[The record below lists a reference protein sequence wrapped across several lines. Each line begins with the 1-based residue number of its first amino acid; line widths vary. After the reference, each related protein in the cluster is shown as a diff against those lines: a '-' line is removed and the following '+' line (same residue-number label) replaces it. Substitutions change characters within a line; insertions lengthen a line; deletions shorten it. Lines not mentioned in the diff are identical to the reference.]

1 MIAAMAQWE
10 REEISKRVAAS
21 VPIRA
26 KLGNPWVER
35 HPSDTDGKT
44 GPAPDPQKPAV
55 RKLMYELFLERL
67 LKGKRVHDAVA
78 KIAERD
84 RVFAVFIDH

>member
-1 MIAAMAQWE
+1 M
-10 REEISKRVAAS
+10 
-21 VPIRA
+21 
-26 KLGNPWVER
+26 
-35 HPSDTDGKT
+35 GK
-44 GPAPDPQKPAV
+44 PDLVPDPQKPAV